1 MGQLAEENAGKVSGE
16 LRECLRTLMSFKG
29 ILEGAVKLEDKLIV
43 ATELSKVQ
51 MKLSKAARL
60 KGTDPGE
67 IQTAIEKVAEFS
79 KKLPGY
85 DNKDFKWRRETNK
98 SLGDAITFTARAIA
112 ENNKRMRE

>member
-1 MGQLAEENAGKVSGE
+1 MGQLADESAGKVSGE
-16 LRECLRTLMSFKG
+16 LRECLRILMNFKG
-29 ILEGAVKLEDKLIV
+29 ILEGAVKLEDKLMI
-43 ATELSKVQ
+43 AAELSKVQ

-60 KGTDPGE
+60 KGPEPGE
-67 IQTAIEKVAEFS
+67 IGNAIEKVSEFS

-98 SLGDAITFTARAIA
+98 ALGEAITLTARAIA